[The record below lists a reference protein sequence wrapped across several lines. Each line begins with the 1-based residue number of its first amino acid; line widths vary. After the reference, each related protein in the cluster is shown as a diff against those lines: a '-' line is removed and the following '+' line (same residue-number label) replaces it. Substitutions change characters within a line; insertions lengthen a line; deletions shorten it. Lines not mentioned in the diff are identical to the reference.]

1 MILPRNEYLSSTI
14 YAYFVIGF
22 IRRISIKKYAMNYG
36 TLLCSDILYQSRPLI
51 LEIKI
56 FN

>member
-22 IRRISIKKYAMNYG
+22 ILRISIKKYAMNYG